1 MQELPPEALC
11 VLYSRRRASGFGVGA
26 VYLRPGLRSCE
37 QGALRRDL
45 AALSFLNAAAFS
57 SPGMRF
63 LEPGIGGKAAREG
76 SSCSDPAAFS
86 ILSAI
91 PLS

>member
-1 MQELPPEALC
+1 MLELPPEELRG
-11 VLYSRRRASGFGVGA
+11 LDSRRSVSEFGVGA
-26 VYLRPGLRSCE
+26 ASLRPGLRSCE

-45 AALSFLNAAAFS
+45 AALSFPNAAAFS

-63 LEPGIGGKAAREG
+63 LEPGIAGKARREG
-76 SSCSDPAAFS
+76 SSCSDPVAFS